1 MTAPSYTKFEIL
13 LPPKR
18 IVRNTVPAESI
29 CVTASDPVAPTQ
41 TEPFARMTLV
51 GCVPTLVYPNI
62 APVVGLMRATLASLN
77 NVTQRFVPSNMDDA
91 RFEPESVM
99 VRVTA
104 PVETSMSV
112 TVLPEVPVTNR

>member
-13 LPPKR
+13 LPPKL

-29 CVTASDPVAPTQ
+29 CVTTSDPVAPTQ
-41 TEPFARMTLV
+41 IEPFARMTLV
-51 GCVPTLVYPNI
+51 GLVPTLVYPNI

-91 RFEPESVM
+91 RFEPERVM

-104 PVETSMSV
+104 PVEMSMSV